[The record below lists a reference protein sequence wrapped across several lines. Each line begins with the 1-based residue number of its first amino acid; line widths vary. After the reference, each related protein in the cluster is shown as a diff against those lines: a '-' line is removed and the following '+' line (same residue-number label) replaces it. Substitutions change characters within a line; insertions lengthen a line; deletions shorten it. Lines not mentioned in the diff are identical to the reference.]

1 MPAVSAAALA
11 GLLAYVVV
19 KVLVAHRVARTITEV
34 SHALSRAADGE
45 RVEVRVKGRNET
57 ATLASSF
64 NLVSGRLAER
74 DMRIARLAFEDEATG
89 LPNMR
94 AMEANLANM
103 RAANDPATLFA
114 VMVGVD
120 NFGQLRLAIGETL
133 CPKLVA
139 AIAHRISATYG
150 EISVGCAG
158 RIGSWRSFGRKRR
171 RRNNRRPSQPSL
183 TDPAGAS
190 HRITVT
196 TASPAMQMPH
206 IPLSVRNARKP
217 RSTAPARNTQALAS
231 SMPPLMTTPHPRSSS
246 CAR

>member
-1 MPAVSAAALA
+1 MALVFVAAFLAQIAAMPAVSAAALA

-158 RIGSWRSFGRKRR
+158 PDRIVAIFRAESGDAATRTAAAIAAIA
-171 RRNNRRPSQPSL
+171 SQPTRL
-183 TDPAGAS
+183 GDD
-190 HRITVT
+190 RIEITVT
-196 TASPAMQMPH
+196 TGLACHADAPPTSPT
-206 IPLSVRNARKP
+206 SR
-217 RSTAPARNTQALAS
+217 
-231 SMPPLMTTPHPRSSS
+231 
-246 CAR
+246 